1 MPVVATWPGFAVFS
15 AAMLV
20 FVVQEFSQ
28 GFGTPTGSTRRD
40 DRWALIY
47 LDALPVVLVT
57 ISLSLSFIG
66 WLALP
71 MPRLAFAIGV
81 GILALGV
88 GIRQW
93 SHVSLGRFHQ
103 GVVTIHDE
111 HQVVEDGPYRW
122 VRHPMYAGSAVAF
135 LGVGLSL
142 GTYPGFVLTFGGT
155 LPAMLRRIRVEE
167 RALEAALGQR
177 YTNFA
182 RDRRRLVPGIW

>member
-1 MPVVATWPGFAVFS
+1 MPFVATWPGFAVFS
-15 AAMLV
+15 VVMLV

-28 GFGTPTGSTRRD
+28 GFEAPSDSTRSD

-57 ISLSLSFIG
+57 ISLSLSLIG
-66 WLALP
+66 WLSLP
-71 MPRLAFAIGV
+71 MPRVVFALGI
-81 GILALGV
+81 GILVLGV
-88 GIRQW
+88 AVRQW

-142 GTYPGFVLTFGGT
+142 GTYPGLVLTFVGT
-155 LPAMLRRIRVEE
+155 LPSMLRRIRVEE
-167 RALEAALGQR
+167 RALESALGER
-177 YTNFA
+177 YTTFA

>member
-1 MPVVATWPGFAVFS
+1 
-15 AAMLV
+15 MLV
-20 FVVQEFSQ
+20 FLVQEFSQ
-28 GFGTPTGSTRRD
+28 GFGTPSDSTRRD

-47 LDALPVVLVT
+47 LDALPVALVT
-57 ISLSLSFIG
+57 ISLALSFIG
-66 WLALP
+66 WLSMP
-71 MPRLAFAIGV
+71 MPRLGFATGIGV
-81 GILALGV
+81 LVLGV
-88 GIRQW
+88 AIRQW

-142 GTYPGFVLTFGGT
+142 GTYPGLLFTFLGT

-167 RALEAALGQR
+167 RTLESALGQR
-177 YTNFA
+177 YTTFA
-182 RDRRRLVPGIW
+182 RDRRRLIPGIW